1 MPDASAQED
10 AEIINAAYA
19 ERVKD
24 LFKALSESLAIGEN
38 EKSCQERFTRSL
50 HLVGKARNL
59 ALQAMSGEVLVEPGA
74 PQSKF
79 GAASEEIAAEPLSAE
94 DQALV
99 DQVLAG
105 TTGVAAPPPVQRF
118 RSR

>member
-59 ALQAMSGEVLVEPGA
+59 ALQAMSGVVVVEPQA
-74 PQSKF
+74 PSAETAER
-79 GAASEEIAAEPLSAE
+79 AASEEIASEPLSAE
-94 DQALV
+94 DQALIE
-99 DQVLAG
+99 QALSG
-105 TTGVAAPPPVQRF
+105 TTGLRAVRH
-118 RSR
+118 R